1 MIRWHHFKTRTA
13 YHGMMRYQDMMICHA
28 MRTRRDMMLCH
39 DMRTAI
45 VSTMTVPEFFLYLCG
60 CVALVR
66 HGRGPRRSVHLSSR
80 RSTLPRK
87 LHMNP
92 AGLTYD
98 PAPHRANHL
107 LSRRFNLPR
116 KLHYVAFISAGAVPN
131 AAPCGPVNLLDRRSN
146 SSRRCA
152 YRVRRL
158 LTMQPP
164 ARPIVYSTVARIHR
178 KSCIYILRGVL
189 TMQPHHGRSFTPA
202 SIKSAAEVPY
212 TSRAGCIVSH

>member
-1 MIRWHHFKTRTA
+1 MIRWHHFMTRRH
-13 YHGMMRYQDMMICHA
+13 HGVMRCHDMG
-28 MRTRRDMMLCH
+28 TRRDMMTCH
-39 DMRTAI
+39 DMMTII
-45 VSTMTVPEFFLYLCG
+45 VLTLTVPEIFLYLCG

-98 PAPHRANHL
+98 PTPHRANHL

-131 AAPCGPVNLLDRRSN
+131 AVPCGPVNLLDRRSN

-164 ARPIVYSTVARIHR
+164 VRPIVYSAVALIRR
-178 KSCIYILRGVL
+178 ESCIYILRGLL
-189 TMQPHHGRSFTPA
+189 TMQPRHGRYFTPA
-202 SIKSAAEVPY
+202 STKHLP
-212 TSRAGCIVSH
+212 R

>member
-1 MIRWHHFKTRTA
+1 MTTYFKIYHDITTRHWTITSHDSVASFQDTRA
-13 YHGMMRYQDMMICHA
+13 YHGMMRCQDMMICHD
-28 MRTRRDMMLCH
+28 MRTRRDMLICH
-39 DMRTAI
+39 DMMTVI
-45 VSTMTVPEFFLYLCG
+45 ESTMTVPEIFLYLCG
-60 CVALVR
+60 CVALLR
-66 HGRGPRRSVHLSSR
+66 QGRGPRRSVHLSSR

-152 YRVRRL
+152 HRVRRL
-158 LTMQPP
+158 LTMQP
-164 ARPIVYSTVARIHR
+164 R
-178 KSCIYILRGVL
+178 
-189 TMQPHHGRSFTPA
+189 HGRYFTPA
-202 SIKSAAEVPY
+202 STKHLP
-212 TSRAGCIVSH
+212 R

>member
-1 MIRWHHFKTRTA
+1 MIRRPPRSTHCISSAASDVYKR
-13 YHGMMRYQDMMICHA
+13 Q
-28 MRTRRDMMLCH
+28 
-39 DMRTAI
+39 AI

-60 CVALVR
+60 CVALV
-66 HGRGPRRSVHLSSR
+66 HQGRGPRRSVHLSSR

-107 LSRRFNLPR
+107 LSRRFNLPQ

-131 AAPCGPVNLLDRRSN
+131 AAPCGPVNLLDRRSS

-164 ARPIVYSTVARIHR
+164 VRPTVYSTVALIRR
-178 KSCIYILRGVL
+178 ESCIYIPVSYTHL
-189 TMQPHHGRSFTPA
+189 TLPTICS
-202 SIKSAAEVPY
+202 V
-212 TSRAGCIVSH
+212 